1 MNVFLCLP
9 LVARKFFS
17 LLSEKPNKF
26 TALSLCTVAVMGISS
41 LCSVAEAQS
50 VHFSGA
56 QTPIPTSTLN
66 YPTGVAVDSSGN
78 VYVGNSGFGTVLK
91 ETLAN
96 GLYSESSIGSDLF
109 YPTAIA
115 IDAHGNVYI
124 ADSDNRRVLEETLSG
139 GTYTQTVIASG
150 LGGPFGVAVDGSGNL
165 YIADTGNTQVVKETL
180 SGGTYTAS
188 TIATG
193 SVFSGVAVDGSG
205 NVYISD
211 QQGKQV
217 LKETY
222 SGGTY
227 TQSVVAS
234 GLGYPA
240 EIAVDQHGNLFIAD
254 INFSSNGVV
263 WEESPSGS
271 GYTQSQV
278 FTSAIG
284 PSGIAVDSND
294 NLYVT
299 NIYTDQVVKLHL
311 GGVNFYQVSVG
322 TISQSIPLSFTFDAQ
337 GTIAAPQVLMQGT
350 AGLDFKDD
358 GTGTCTTNGTSHV
371 YNIGDACTVNVT
383 FTPKYSGPRYGAV
396 ELGDSHGNII
406 VTVYV
411 QGTGVGPQVGF
422 PPGNLST
429 LSIANLTSTLNAIAA
444 DGQGNLYIAE
454 NIAPYNKSSMVV
466 KETWNGGGYT
476 QSTVMSGLDQPL
488 AVAVDGAGK
497 VYIADISSYQPYVAT
512 PTANGYITSSLGAPS
527 SGFRISALAVDGGGN
542 VYFSDELNGIQKATY
557 QGVAAYTTTIIDAN
571 NSTTGLATDS
581 AGNLY
586 IGGTTSIS
594 SPGSYQYGIF
604 KDSLNSGVYTQSTI
618 TSTETAG
625 ISLDGNANVYAYD
638 PANGML
644 LKETLSGGTYTES
657 TLSFPMLGRGLALD
671 PLGNIYAPGTQTT
684 IFKLDVSDA
693 PSLSF
698 ATTAAGSTSSD
709 SP

>member
-1 MNVFLCLP
+1 MARDQQPNRSVNGAHLKMNVFLCLP

-17 LLSEKPNKF
+17 HLSEKPNKIA
-26 TALSLCTVAVMGISS
+26 ALSLFSVAVLGTSS
-41 LCSVAEAQS
+41 LCPVAEAQT

-66 YPTGVAVDSSGN
+66 YPNGVAVDSSGN
-78 VYVGNSGFGTVLK
+78 VYVGNSGLGTVLK

-96 GLYSESSIGSDLF
+96 GLYSESSIGSGLF
-109 YPTAIA
+109 YPTALA
-115 IDAHGNVYI
+115 IDAHGNLYI
-124 ADSDNRRVLEETLSG
+124 ADTDNRRVLEETLSG
-139 GTYTQTVIASG
+139 STYTQTVIASG
-150 LGGPFGVAVDGSGNL
+150 LGGPGGVAVDASGNV

-188 TIATG
+188 TLATG
-193 SVFSGVAVDGSG
+193 SVFVGVTVDASG
-205 NVYISD
+205 NVYIVD

-234 GLGYPA
+234 GLGEPA
-240 EIAVDQHGNLFIAD
+240 QIAVDQHGNLFIAD
-254 INFSSNGVV
+254 IDLSSNGVV

-284 PSGIAVDSND
+284 PAGIAVDSND

-311 GGVNFYQVSVG
+311 GGVNFNQVSVG
-322 TISQSIPLSFTFDAQ
+322 TTSQSIPLSFTFDAQ

-350 AGLDFKDD
+350 AELDFKDD

-396 ELGDSHGNII
+396 ELGDSYGNII

-411 QGTGVGPQVGF
+411 QGTGVGPQVSF
-422 PPGNLST
+422 PPGNLSS
-429 LSIANLTSTLNAIAA
+429 LPISIANPNGTFNAIAA

-466 KETWNGGGYT
+466 KETWNGSGYT

-497 VYIADISSYQPYVAT
+497 VYIADTSRTEPYVAT
-512 PTANGYITSSLGAPS
+512 PTATGYTTSLLGESPS
-527 SGFRISALAVDGGGN
+527 GSEVTAIAVDGSGN
-542 VYFSDELNGIQKATY
+542 VYLSDVSIGIPKS
-557 QGVAAYTTTIIDAN
+557 D
-571 NSTTGLATDS
+571 
-581 AGNLY
+581 
-586 IGGTTSIS
+586 
-594 SPGSYQYGIF
+594 
-604 KDSLNSGVYTQSTI
+604 
-618 TSTETAG
+618 
-625 ISLDGNANVYAYD
+625 
-638 PANGML
+638 
-644 LKETLSGGTYTES
+644 LSGWQ
-657 TLSFPMLGRGLALD
+657 RD
-671 PLGNIYAPGTQTT
+671 
-684 IFKLDVSDA
+684 
-693 PSLSF
+693 
-698 ATTAAGSTSSD
+698 TSQAR
-709 SP
+709 